1 MISLDVKTKN
11 SSSSPINLVTKEDK
25 SKLSF
30 SELLKGIGGKKE
42 TPIVQNGTLVLSLA
56 NEEKNTKSTKPS
68 SKTETFASLLKNPDA
83 KSVEL
88 KEATTPFELNP
99 KITVTL
105 SKEELKVL
113 VKDAKEYLKSKIIES
128 DDYKKSEIKELPKT
142 LKGLAE
148 VGKKFGIDI
157 SKITIEDVRP
167 NTKTNKSDSK
177 SAETLI
183 YRTTKE
189 STPQEIQPA
198 KTIIKEPLKEALK
211 SDTPHAKSIVKET
224 PIAEAP
230 QTKAVSKEAPKES
243 VAAEV
248 SHTKGVVKEAPATE
262 VVLAKAIVKEGAAV
276 EVPQTKE
283 IKTEVIDSKEKIV
296 KTPQTKEPKAEVK
309 NDRDTVQSEKTATFE
324 EPKIKE
330 AKDIPLLKALAPTE
344 HTTEQLVQ
352 AKSGT
357 TLKVE
362 EKTTKNRADD
372 TLKSL
377 LHGEKPT
384 QSISALA
391 SNLSVVA
398 ARAIESNSSSESK
411 SQSENPFEKLLV
423 GDTESKADSSKN
435 TKSDGLSVH
444 KADSFE
450 VKINEAKQMI
460 KYLSADVKT
469 AIEDYKAP
477 FTRVKVQLNPEKFGD
492 VELTVVQRGKNLHV
506 NISSNA
512 TAINTL
518 SANIMELKTQL
529 NNSGINN
536 ATLNFSN
543 SSDNPASNQQQ
554 GQRQQQREAQKEYNY
569 FENDEKNEEILSSLE
584 IVVPRYI

>member
-1 MISLDVKTKN
+1 MISFDVKTKN
-11 SSSSPINLVTKEDK
+11 SSSSPISLVTKEDK

-30 SELLKGIGGKKE
+30 SELLKGISGKKE
-42 TPIVQNGTLVLSLA
+42 TQPVQNGALVLSLPSV
-56 NEEKNTKSTKPS
+56 EKDAKSTKAS
-68 SKTETFASLLKNPDA
+68 TKTETLTSLLKNRDV
-83 KSVEL
+83 KSVDSKVEL
-88 KEATTPFELNP
+88 KAEFKEATAPFELNP
-99 KITVTL
+99 KITLSL

-142 LKGLAE
+142 LKGLVE

-167 NTKTNKSDSK
+167 EVKTNKPNTK
-177 SAETLI
+177 PTETHIL
-183 YRTTKE
+183 RTTKE
-189 STPQEIQPA
+189 SPSQEVQSA
-198 KTIIKEPLKEALK
+198 KTVKEPLKEALK
-211 SDTPHAKSIVKET
+211 TEVSQIKPTVKESAKE
-224 PIAEAP
+224 INVAETS
-230 QTKAVSKEAPKES
+230 QVKNVSKEAKIQPVSQTKEM
-243 VAAEV
+243 
-248 SHTKGVVKEAPATE
+248 AT
-262 VVLAKAIVKEGAAV
+262 V

-283 IKTEVIDSKEKIV
+283 IKTEVFDSKEKKV
-296 KTPQTKEPKAEVK
+296 KAPQTKEFKAEVK
-309 NDRDTVQSEKTATFE
+309 NDRDVVQSDKITTIE
-324 EPKIKE
+324 EPKTKE
-330 AKDIPLLKALAPTE
+330 TKAAPLLKTWAPAE

-352 AKSGT
+352 AKSGG

-362 EKTTKNRADD
+362 EKTTKNKADE

-377 LHGEKPT
+377 LNGEKPT

-391 SNLSVVA
+391 SNVSVVA
-398 ARAIESNSSSESK
+398 ARAIESTVSSESK
-411 SQSENPFEKLLV
+411 NESQNPFEKLLV
-423 GDTESKADSSKN
+423 GDTESKVDSSKN
-435 TKSDGLSVH
+435 SKLDGLSVH

-469 AIEDYKAP
+469 AIEDYKSP

-492 VELTVVQRGKNLHV
+492 VELTVVQRGSNLHV
-506 NISSNA
+506 NISSNS

-543 SSDNPASNQQQ
+543 SSDNSASSQQQ
-554 GQRQQQREAQKEYNY
+554 GQKQQEKEAHKEYNY
-569 FENDEKNEEILSSLE
+569 FENEEKNEEILSSLE
-584 IVVPRYI
+584 IVVPKYI

>member
-11 SSSSPINLVTKEDK
+11 SSSSPISLVTKEDK

-30 SELLKGIGGKKE
+30 SELLKGISGKKE
-42 TPIVQNGTLVLSLA
+42 TQPIQNGALVLSLPSEA
-56 NEEKNTKSTKPS
+56 KDTKSTKAS
-68 SKTETFASLLKNPDA
+68 TKTETLTSLLKNRDI
-83 KSVEL
+83 KEEL
-88 KEATTPFELNP
+88 KEATAPFELNP
-99 KITVTL
+99 KITSSL

-113 VKDAKEYLKSKIIES
+113 VKDAKEYLKSKIIKS

-157 SKITIEDVRP
+157 SKITMEDVRP
-167 NTKTNKSDSK
+167 NTKTNKPDSK

-189 STPQEIQPA
+189 STPQEIQPVRA
-198 KTIIKEPLKEALK
+198 VVKEPLKEALK
-211 SDTPHAKSIVKET
+211 TET
-224 PIAEAP
+224 PNAKTVAKEPLKEALKTETPNAKTVAKEPLKEAVAKAEAP
-230 QTKAVSKEAPKES
+230 KDKTIAKEAFKE
-243 VAAEV
+243 
-248 SHTKGVVKEAPATE
+248 
-262 VVLAKAIVKEGAAV
+262 IAAV
-276 EVPQTKE
+276 EVPQIKE
-283 IKTEVIDSKEKIV
+283 IKTEAFDNKEKKV
-296 KTPQTKEPKAEVK
+296 KTPQTKELKAEVK
-309 NDRDTVQSEKTATFE
+309 NDIDVVQSDKIATIE
-324 EPKIKE
+324 EPKTKE
-330 AKDIPLLKALAPTE
+330 TKAAPLLKTWVPTE

-352 AKSGT
+352 AKSGGT
-357 TLKVE
+357 VKVE
-362 EKTTKNRADD
+362 EKTTKNRADE

-377 LHGEKPT
+377 LHGEKTT
-384 QSISALA
+384 QSISELA
-391 SNLSVVA
+391 SNVSVVA
-398 ARAIESNSSSESK
+398 ARAIESSNSSESK

-423 GDTESKADSSKN
+423 GNTESKIDNSKN
-435 TKSDGLSVH
+435 SKLDGLSVH

-460 KYLSADVKT
+460 KYLSTDVKT

-492 VELTVVQRGKNLHV
+492 IELTVVQRGKNLHV
-506 NISSNA
+506 NISSNS
-512 TAINTL
+512 TAVNTL
-518 SANIMELKTQL
+518 SANVMELKAQL
-529 NNSGINN
+529 SNSGINN

-543 SSDNPASNQQQ
+543 SSDNSASSQQQ
-554 GQRQQQREAQKEYNY
+554 GQRQQQKEAHKEYNY

>member
-1 MISLDVKTKN
+1 MISSDVKTKN
-11 SSSSPINLVTKEDK
+11 SSSSPISLVTKEDK

-30 SELLKGIGGKKE
+30 SELLKGISGKKE
-42 TPIVQNGTLVLSLA
+42 THPIQNGALVLSLPS
-56 NEEKNTKSTKPS
+56 EEKNTKSTKVS
-68 SKTETFASLLKNPDA
+68 TKTETLASLLKNRDV
-83 KSVEL
+83 KLTEL
-88 KEATTPFELNP
+88 KEASVPFELNP
-99 KITVTL
+99 KIVSTL

-113 VKDAKEYLKSKIIES
+113 VKDAKKYLKSKIIES
-128 DDYKKSEIKELPKT
+128 DDYKRSEIKELPKT
-142 LKGLAE
+142 LKGLVE

-157 SKITIEDVRP
+157 SKITVENVRSEV
-167 NTKTNKSDSK
+167 KTNKPDIK
-177 SAETLI
+177 LAETFI
-183 YRTTKE
+183 FKTTKE
-189 STPQEIQPA
+189 SIAQEAHPT
-198 KTIIKEPLKEALK
+198 KTVVKEPLKEALK
-211 SDTPHAKSIVKET
+211 TEAQNAKTVAKEPLKEMVVKAEAPHAKT
-224 PIAEAP
+224 IA
-230 QTKAVSKEAPKES
+230 KEAF
-243 VAAEV
+243 
-248 SHTKGVVKEAPATE
+248 
-262 VVLAKAIVKEGAAV
+262 KEGAAV

-283 IKTEVIDSKEKIV
+283 LKTEAFDNKEKKV
-296 KTPQTKEPKAEVK
+296 KTPLTKELKAEVK
-309 NDRDTVQSEKTATFE
+309 NDIDVIQSDKIATIE
-324 EPKIKE
+324 EPKTKE
-330 AKDIPLLKALAPTE
+330 TKAAPLLKTWVPTE

-352 AKSGT
+352 AKSGAI
-357 TLKVE
+357 LKVE
-362 EKTTKNRADD
+362 EKNTKNRADE

-377 LHGEKPT
+377 LHGERTT
-384 QSISALA
+384 QSISELA

-398 ARAIESNSSSESK
+398 ARAIDSSSNSSESK
-411 SQSENPFEKLLV
+411 NQSENPFEKLLV
-423 GDTESKADSSKN
+423 NDTESKADSSKN
-435 TKSDGLSVH
+435 IKTDGPNVH

-460 KYLSADVKT
+460 KYLSSDVKT

-543 SSDNPASNQQQ
+543 SSDNSASSQQQ
-554 GQRQQQREAQKEYNY
+554 GQRHQQKEAQKEYNY